1 MSQQDHNQ
9 TRTSMFLGRKI
20 SVMQSG
26 IPRRE
31 QLLGKSPA
39 IQYQNRDIIN
49 NQQFVLL
56 QRLLPRHLLE
66 SLMKSVW
73 FRRRL
78 NCGQTLKRSD
88 LQQLIRAAAKSEC
101 NWDTV
106 LGDHINLA
114 DRHLLQYWV
123 LQPLFDWWLRLL
135 EPEIELWFIELDQLQ
150 IQERQ
155 LRAKVHF
162 WQQVENVSPQCRE
175 QHHQE
180 VISLQTALN
189 QRKQLLEKQLLT
201 AEIQANE
208 AWPNWFTGLDALQ
221 TSGDL
226 TAFTPVPEALSP
238 CWSWLTTLEY
248 DSASAIHLQQW
259 LYTRVLCLPQD
270 SFYWQSTTT

>member
-1 MSQQDHNQ
+1 MSQQEHNQ

-26 IPRRE
+26 IPRRD
-31 QLLGKSPA
+31 QLLGKSSA
-39 IQYQNRDIIN
+39 IQYQNRDVIN
-49 NQQFVLL
+49 SQQFILL

-78 NCGQTLKRSD
+78 NCGQALRRDD
-88 LQQLIRAAAKSEC
+88 LQQLIRAAAEPEC
-101 NWDTV
+101 DWNKV
-106 LGDHINLA
+106 LGDRINLA
-114 DRHLLQYWV
+114 DRHLLQHWV

-135 EPEIELWFIELDQLQ
+135 EPEIDFWFTEFDQLQ

-155 LRAKVHF
+155 LRAKAHF
-162 WQQVENVSPQCRE
+162 WQQAESISSQCRE

-189 QRKQLLEKQLLT
+189 QRKQLLEKLLLT
-201 AEIQANE
+201 TETQARE
-208 AWPNWFTGLDALQ
+208 AWPNWFTGLDVLQ
-221 TSGDL
+221 AGGDL
-226 TAFTPVPEALSP
+226 TAFTPVPEALSS
-238 CWSWLTTLEY
+238 CWAWLTALEH
-248 DSASAIHLQQW
+248 DSESAIHLQKW
-259 LYTRVLCLPQD
+259 LCARVLCLPQD